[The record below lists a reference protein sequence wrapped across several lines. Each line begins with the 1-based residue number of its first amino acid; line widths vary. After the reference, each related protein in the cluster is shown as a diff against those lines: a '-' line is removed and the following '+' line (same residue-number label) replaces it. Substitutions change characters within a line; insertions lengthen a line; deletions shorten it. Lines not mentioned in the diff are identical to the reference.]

1 MKMNISA
8 TTVIQLGILMA
19 LFCLCMVSAEGR
31 PNLLQDRRSQGW
43 TPQALFLYG
52 IMGPRRQKDVSYNTM
67 KRTAW
72 GPRPNIMRAWH
83 PARVSRAVR
92 SFDDLVDED
101 DEGKRAGWTGRSRV
115 FGRAEDTDD
124 KRVPEELLE
133 AYEEFPLLKRMREI
147 AEKRESEQ
155 NRVLGELQDFDE

>member
-43 TPQALFLYG
+43 TPQALFLL
-52 IMGPRRQKDVSYNTM
+52 
-67 KRTAW
+67 
-72 GPRPNIMRAWH
+72 RAWH

-115 FGRAEDTDD
+115 FGRAEDMDD